1 MTVAVKPL
9 YRAILIG
16 IAAAGLLIGAFLLGS
31 GGQPAAATGATADRG
46 GSGGFT
52 LTASPA
58 GGKITVTGTGT
69 VTGTPD
75 QLVLSMGVQTNA
87 SSVSIALRQAN
98 EAASRVI
105 RSLKA
110 GGVRAADIQ
119 TSGLSIQPNY
129 SNGSQVPVGYGVGE
143 QLTATL
149 RNLAKAGSQIQ
160 AAATAGGNATTVSG
174 VSLNLADTGGCWP
187 GRAPQLSAT
196 RRPRPASSRAA
207 WADRL
212 ARCSACPTK
221 ARCSRTP
228 SSTLRREPRLRAH
241 RSRFRLAR
249 SRSASR
255 SRSSTRSAKRQLADT
270 CAPTDTERPRGGSTD
285 ARAPTGTERP
295 RGGSPDARSDKP

>member
-174 VSLNLADTGGCWP
+174 VSLNLADTGRLLA
-187 GRAPQLSAT
+187 RA
-196 RRPRPASSRAA
+196 RAA
-207 WADRL
+207 AVRDAQAKASQF
-212 ARCSACPTK
+212 ARG
-221 ARCSRTP
+221 
-228 SSTLRREPRLRAH
+228 LG
-241 RSRFRLAR
+241 RSLGPVLSVSDQSQVFPYPEFNA
-249 SRSASR
+249 A
-255 SRSSTRSAKRQLADT
+255 
-270 CAPTDTERPRGGSTD
+270 
-285 ARAPTGTERP
+285 ARAKAASPSVP
-295 RGGSPDARSDKP
+295 VSPGSQQVSIQITVIYAIG

>member
-16 IAAAGLLIGAFLLGS
+16 IAAAALLIGAFLLGS
-31 GGQPAAATGATADRG
+31 GRPPAAATGATGSPGRG
-46 GSGGFT
+46 NSGG
-52 LTASPA
+52 LLLAASTA

-75 QLVLSMGVQTNA
+75 QLVLSMGVQTSA

-119 TSGLSIQPNY
+119 TSGLSIEPNY
-129 SNGSQVPVGYGVGE
+129 SNGSQVPVGYGVSE

-149 RNLAKAGSQIQ
+149 RDLAKAGSQIQ

-174 VSLNLADTGGCWP
+174 VSLNLADTGRLLA
-187 GRAPQLSAT
+187 RA
-196 RRPRPASSRAA
+196 RAA
-207 WADRL
+207 AVRDAQAKASQFAHGLGRSL
-212 ARCSACPTK
+212 GPVISVSDQSQVFPYPEFSAAAGAK
-221 ARCSRTP
+221 AASP
-228 SSTLRREPRLRAH
+228 SVPVSP
-241 RSRFRLAR
+241 
-249 SRSASR
+249 
-255 SRSSTRSAKRQLADT
+255 
-270 CAPTDTERPRGGSTD
+270 GSQQVSVQITVIY
-285 ARAPTGTERP
+285 AIG
-295 RGGSPDARSDKP
+295 

>member
-16 IAAAGLLIGAFLLGS
+16 IAAAALLIGAFLLGS
-31 GGQPAAATGATADRG
+31 GRPSAAATGATGSPG
-46 GSGGFT
+46 GGNSGS
-52 LTASPA
+52 LLLAASTA

-75 QLVLSMGVQTNA
+75 QLVLSMGVQTSA

-119 TSGLSIQPNY
+119 TSGLSIEPNY
-129 SNGSQVPVGYGVGE
+129 SSGSQVPVGYGVSE

-149 RNLAKAGSQIQ
+149 RELSKAGNQIQ

-174 VSLNLADTGGCWP
+174 VSLNLADTGRLLA
-187 GRAPQLSAT
+187 RA
-196 RRPRPASSRAA
+196 RAA
-207 WADRL
+207 AVRD
-212 ARCSACPTK
+212 AQAK
-221 ARCSRTP
+221 ASQF
-228 SSTLRREPRLRAH
+228 AH
-241 RSRFRLAR
+241 GLGRSLGPVISVSDQSQVFPYPEF
-249 SRSASR
+249 SASAG
-255 SRSSTRSAKRQLADT
+255 AKA
-270 CAPTDTERPRGGSTD
+270 ASPSVPVSPGSQQVSVQITVIY
-285 ARAPTGTERP
+285 AIA
-295 RGGSPDARSDKP
+295 